1 MKSIVAVISFIFT
14 VNLSAQYG
22 NVDTNSTVIDTVAQT
37 KRYNAIQDS
46 IANEKI
52 YDAAEYAPEYVGG
65 GPAFGFF
72 IEKNMIYPPLAKQN
86 NIQGKVYVT
95 FVVDKKGVVKDP
107 KVSRSLGYG
116 CDEEAIRLVKKM
128 PKWKPGIT
136 FDQKVNTRVTMAIPF
151 TIKK

>member
-1 MKSIVAVISFIFT
+1 MKTIWFLTAIICCL
-14 VNLSAQYG
+14 NLSAQFG
-22 NVDTNSTVIDTVAQT
+22 NVDTNSVKVDTAAQT

-72 IEKNMIYPPLAKQN
+72 IEKNMIYPVQAIQN

-107 KVSRSLGYG
+107 KIHKSLGYG

-136 FDQKVNTRVTMAIPF
+136 YDQKVNTRVTMAIPF
-151 TIKK
+151 VIKK